1 MITNIIGAILGCSV
15 DMVGILHPF
24 NVLEFVLLRWFRCFN
39 VQACTVVLPENW
51 GGGEVLPPSIGRD
64 TSHSF
69 VIPEFHQQHCHLEIH
84 QPTFL
89 TAIIPLACRRRENN
103 ESNHKPARSM

>member
-1 MITNIIGAILGCSV
+1 MMTNIIGAILGCSV

-39 VQACTVVLPENW
+39 VQACTVVLPEKW
-51 GGGEVLPPSIGRD
+51 GGGEVLPPSTGRD

-69 VIPEFHQQHCHLEIH
+69 VVVLSATRVPSAALPSGNPSAYLSDGDH
-84 QPTFL
+84 PTRL
-89 TAIIPLACRRRENN
+89 
-103 ESNHKPARSM
+103 S

>member
-39 VQACTVVLPENW
+39 VQACTVVLPEKW
-51 GGGEVLPPSIGRD
+51 GGAKSCHHQLAGTPPIVSW
-64 TSHSF
+64 
-69 VIPEFHQQHCHLEIH
+69 
-84 QPTFL
+84 
-89 TAIIPLACRRRENN
+89 
-103 ESNHKPARSM
+103 